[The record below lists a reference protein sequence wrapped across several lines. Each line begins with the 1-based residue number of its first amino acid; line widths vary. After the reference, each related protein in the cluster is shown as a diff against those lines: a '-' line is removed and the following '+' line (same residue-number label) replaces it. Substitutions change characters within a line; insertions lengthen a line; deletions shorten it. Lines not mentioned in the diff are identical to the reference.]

1 MGLLQY
7 ISPEDVLELLLL
19 LGGCRGGSRE
29 GGSAMQCS
37 RLAGGTSEACTSSSP
52 GPEKENGDQEDA
64 VQQEGF
70 KLDLRTN
77 LLPMGIG

>member
-1 MGLLQY
+1 
-7 ISPEDVLELLLL
+7 
-19 LGGCRGGSRE
+19 
-29 GGSAMQCS
+29 MQCS

-70 KLDLRTN
+70 KLDLRKN

>member
-1 MGLLQY
+1 MLLGLLQY

-19 LGGCRGGSRE
+19 LGGCGGGGSRE
-29 GGSAMQCS
+29 GGFAMQCS

-64 VQQEGF
+64 VQ
-70 KLDLRTN
+70 
-77 LLPMGIG
+77 

>member
-1 MGLLQY
+1 MLLGLLQY

-19 LGGCRGGSRE
+19 LGGCGGGGSRE

-64 VQQEGF
+64 VQ
-70 KLDLRTN
+70 
-77 LLPMGIG
+77 